1 MMPSQ
6 TTIGRWSARVTEAC
20 WVLALTTVPIVFNL
34 YSARHFEPDKA
45 ALLRSLALVAIA
57 AVLIRWLDALVSREP
72 RLVNETAPA
81 NAPPLWRRIAALP
94 LAVPVLLY
102 ALVYL
107 LATALSIMPGI
118 SFWGSYQRMQGTLTH
133 LSYIALFVAM
143 VATLLRA
150 EQTERV
156 ITVSMAAGFAVA
168 GYGVLQH
175 LGLDPLPWRGDV
187 ITRVASTMGNSIFV
201 AAYMIMVAPLALY
214 RLVAEVSA
222 ARTAPASVHPR
233 NEWLW
238 ALTRTL
244 LFGAGLLLVL
254 ALIKFGAA
262 VRTVDFRYWWALP
275 GAVVCA
281 TALWWLLTI
290 GYERAGAR
298 LPWWPLLLLLGYL
311 LALGAQFAATA
322 SAGLQ
327 VFVSPSTGGRALDW
341 WLWLALGVLLALG
354 AYTLAYALPRLPE
367 QPSRLWRRWLAAEA
381 GVVALVL
388 LAAIFFT
395 QSRGPWLGL
404 GAGLFVFCSLLLWQ
418 AMRQARV
425 AGSGVQLWH
434 LRTLLIGWIAV
445 ATLGAIFLLVFNLS
459 QAPLFQQLREVPYL
473 GRMGRL
479 LEVDRGTGLV
489 RRLIWFGDEHPAT
502 GAMAL
507 ITSDWRRMLV
517 GWGPESMFVAFNRFY
532 PPSLANVEA
541 RGASPDRSHQALL
554 DELVTRGLLG
564 LVSYLFLV
572 FSAVALSWRL
582 MCASGE
588 WRWQVFCI
596 ACLSAIV
603 AHVVEGLTGIPIVS
617 TLMMFWVTLALVV
630 TGGAV
635 TGQYSLSLAPVEPSL
650 APGEAGSA
658 NVAHDTQGGKRRQP
672 APAGKGASRAGAP
685 RQPARAAAPSLGS
698 WLALGLIAALT
709 PGAVWRFNVAPIVA
723 DMHFQQG
730 QGLSEGE
737 LDLNWAVQA
746 LDEYLQT
753 VRVNPGEDFY
763 YLHLGRTLMGA
774 ADALR
779 VAGVP
784 PGEAPARID
793 INHLLNLNGQQAVV
807 GFVERTSPMEMM
819 SYAEAVLLRA
829 HSLNPLNKDHFAN
842 LGRLNSYWYSW
853 SYDPGRLSAA
863 LQWYERVTPIAP
875 RDVTLLNERAGVTI
889 SAGDYYA
896 ANGNGEQARQFY
908 EQAAELLRY
917 SEQLDPRYA
926 DTYVR
931 QGDLARLQHN
941 DPEAAV
947 AAYVKAIELSGTLVA
962 GSIERI
968 ADGLAGRPDLLI
980 QLRDAYA
987 RSAAKQE
994 ERLAAAQA
1002 GKAPG
1007 ADVETLRRQVA
1018 VLYSATGLLSVR
1030 GGDMRGSVEPYRRAA
1045 ELQPAQTNYRRNYA
1059 IVLSDTLRYDE
1070 ALAEARQALEALRA
1084 QSGAEEEIAVTRRL
1098 IELIEQARAGG

>member
-1 MMPSQ
+1 MIPSQ
-6 TTIGRWSARVTEAC
+6 TTIGRWSARVSEAC
-20 WVLALTTVPIVFNL
+20 WVLALTMVPIVFNL

-45 ALLRSLALVAIA
+45 ALLRSLALIAIA
-57 AVLIRWLDALVSREP
+57 AALVRWLDALVSREARP
-72 RLVNETAPA
+72 ANATPPA
-81 NAPPLWRRIAALP
+81 NAPPLWRRLASLP

-107 LATALSIMPGI
+107 LATAVSIVPGI

-143 VATLLRA
+143 VATLRRA
-150 EQTERV
+150 EQIERV
-156 ITVSMAAGFAVA
+156 ITLSMAAGCAVA

-201 AAYMIMVAPLALY
+201 AAYMIMVVPLALY
-214 RLVAEVSA
+214 RLVAEGGA
-222 ARTAPASVHPR
+222 ARTAPASSDAR

-238 ALTRTL
+238 ALSRAL

-290 GYERAGAR
+290 GYERAGRR
-298 LPWWPLLLLLGYL
+298 LPWWPALLLLGYL

-322 SAGLQ
+322 SAGSQ
-327 VFVSPSTGGRALDW
+327 VFVSPGAGGRALDW
-341 WLWLALGVLLALG
+341 WLWLALGVLMALG
-354 AYTLAYALPRLPE
+354 AYTLAHALPRLPE

-381 GVVALVL
+381 GGAALVL

-418 AMRQARV
+418 AMRQARL
-425 AGSGVQLWH
+425 AGNGVQLRR
-434 LRTLLIGWIAV
+434 LRALLVGWIATAAV
-445 ATLGAIFLLVFNLS
+445 GAIFLLIFNLS
-459 QAPLFQQLREVPYL
+459 QAPLVQQLREVPYL

-489 RRLIWFGDEHPAT
+489 RRLIWFGDEHAG

-507 ITSDWRRMLV
+507 ITSDWGRMLV

-554 DELVTRGLLG
+554 DELVTRGVLG

-582 MCASGE
+582 MRASGE
-588 WRWQVFCI
+588 WRWQVFFI

-617 TLMMFWVTLALVV
+617 TLMMFWMTLALVV
-630 TGGAV
+630 TGGSL
-635 TGQYSLSLAPVEPSL
+635 TGQYALSPAPAAADLAAGEP
-650 APGEAGSA
+650 EATPA
-658 NVAHDTQGGKRRQP
+658 ARDAQGGKRRQP
-672 APAGKGASRAGAP
+672 APGGKGVSRAGTP
-685 RQPARAAAPSLGS
+685 RQPARAAAPGLGS
-698 WLALGLIAALT
+698 RLALGLIAALT
-709 PGAVWRFNVAPIVA
+709 LGAVWRFNVAPIVA

-730 QGLSEGE
+730 QGLSEGD
-737 LDLNWAVQA
+737 LDLNRAVQA

-753 VRVNPGEDFY
+753 VRGNPGEDFY
-763 YLHLGRTLMGA
+763 YLHLGRALMGL

-784 PGEAPARID
+784 PGEAPARVD
-793 INHLLNLNGQQAVV
+793 LRTLLNLDGQTALV

-819 SYAEAVLLRA
+819 SYAEAALLRA
-829 HSLNPLNKDHFAN
+829 HTLNPLNKDHFAN
-842 LGRLNSYWYSW
+842 LGRLNSFWYAW
-853 SYDPGRLSAA
+853 SSDPGRLSAA

-889 SAGDYYA
+889 SVGDYYA
-896 ANGNGEQARQFY
+896 ANGNREQARQFY

-941 DPEAAV
+941 DPDAAA
-947 AAYVKAIELSGTLVA
+947 AAYVKAIEVSGTLVA

-968 ADGLAGRPDLLI
+968 ADGLAGRRDLLI
-980 QLRDAYA
+980 HLRDAYA

-994 ERLAAAQA
+994 ERLAAAEA
-1002 GKAPG
+1002 RRAPE
-1007 ADVETLRRQVA
+1007 ADIEALRRQVA
-1018 VLYSATGLLSVR
+1018 LLHSATGLLSVR
-1030 GGDMRGSVEPYRRAA
+1030 AGDMRGSVEPYRRAA
-1045 ELQPAQTNYRRNYA
+1045 ELQPAQTSYRRNYA

-1070 ALAEARQALEALRA
+1070 ALAEARRALEALRA
-1084 QSGAEEEIAVTRRL
+1084 QPGAEEEIAVTRRL
-1098 IELIEQARAGG
+1098 IELIEQARTRG

>member
-1 MMPSQ
+1 MMPTH
-6 TTIGRWSARVTEAC
+6 TTIDRWCAWVSEAC
-20 WVLALTTVPIVFNL
+20 WVLALTMAPMVFNL

-45 ALLRSLALVAIA
+45 ALLRSLALVASSA
-57 AVLIRWLDALVSREP
+57 ALARWLNALVSRASQP
-72 RLVNETAPA
+72 ASPPPPA
-81 NAPPLWRRIAALP
+81 NAPPLWRRVLSLP

-107 LATALSIMPGI
+107 LATAFSIVPGI

-133 LSYIALFVAM
+133 LSYIALFVVM
-143 VATLLRA
+143 IATLRRV
-150 EQTERV
+150 EQIERV
-156 ITVSMAAGFAVA
+156 VTMSLAAGFAVA
-168 GYGVLQH
+168 GYGILQH
-175 LGLDPLPWRGDV
+175 QGLDPLPWRGDV

-201 AAYMIMVAPLALY
+201 AAYMIMVVPLALY
-214 RLVAEVSA
+214 RLVAEQSA
-222 ARTAPASVHPR
+222 ARTAPAPASAR
-233 NEWLW
+233 NEQLW
-238 ALTRTL
+238 GLTRLL

-281 TALWWLLTI
+281 TALWWLPTT

-298 LPWWPLLLLLGYL
+298 LPWWPALLLLGYL
-311 LALGAQFAATA
+311 LTLGVQFAATA

-327 VFVSPSTGGRALDW
+327 VFVSASAGGRALDW
-341 WLWLALGVLLALG
+341 WLWLALAVLMALG
-354 AYTLAYALPRLPE
+354 AYTLAHTLPRLPE
-367 QPSRLWRRWLAAEA
+367 QPSRLWHHWLAGEA
-381 GVVALVL
+381 GVVALAL

-425 AGSGVQLWH
+425 AGDPVR
-434 LRTLLIGWIAV
+434 LRRLHALLIGWTA
-445 ATLGAIFLLVFNLS
+445 AAALGVVFLLIFNLS
-459 QAPLFQQLREVPYL
+459 QAPFIQQLREVPYI

-489 RRLIWFGDEHPAT
+489 RRLIWFGDEHAG
-502 GAMAL
+502 GAIAL

-564 LVSYLFLV
+564 LASYLFLV
-572 FSAVALSWRL
+572 FSAVALAWRL
-582 MCASGE
+582 MRASGD
-588 WRWQVFCI
+588 WRWQAFFL

-603 AHVVEGLTGIPIVS
+603 THVVEGLTGIPIVS
-617 TLMMFWVTLALVV
+617 TLMMFWVILALVV
-630 TGGAV
+630 AGGAMN
-635 TGQYSLSLAPVEPSL
+635 GQYSLSLAPAAVEP
-650 APGEAGSA
+650 APEQAGAAHAAPDSRGE
-658 NVAHDTQGGKRRQP
+658 KRRR
-672 APAGKGASRAGAP
+672 AASGGKGASRAAAP
-685 RQPARAAAPSLGS
+685 RQPARAAPSSFGL
-698 WLALGLIAALT
+698 WLLPALIAALAL
-709 PGAVWRFNVAPIVA
+709 GAVWRFNAAPIVA

-730 QGLSEGE
+730 QGLSEGD
-737 LDLNWAVQA
+737 LDLNRAVQA
-746 LDEYLQT
+746 LDEYLQA
-753 VRVNPGEDFY
+753 VRRNPGEDFY

-784 PGEAPARID
+784 PGEASAKVD
-793 INHLLNLNGQQAVV
+793 INDLLALNGQEAVV
-807 GFVERTSPMEMM
+807 GFVERTSPMAMM
-819 SYAEAVLLRA
+819 SYAEAALLRA
-829 HSLNPLNKDHFAN
+829 HTLNPLNKDHFAN

-853 SYDPGRLSAA
+853 SADPSRLNAA

-889 SAGDYYA
+889 SVGDYYA
-896 ANGNGEQARQFY
+896 ANGDAAQARQFY

-917 SEQLDPRYA
+917 SERLDPRYA
-926 DTYVR
+926 DTYLR

-968 ADGLAGRPDLLI
+968 ADGLAGRPELLR

-987 RSAAKQE
+987 RHAARQE
-994 ERLAAAQA
+994 ERLAAAEA
-1002 GKAPG
+1002 GRSPG
-1007 ADVETLRRQVA
+1007 TDIEALRRQVA
-1018 VLYSATGLLSVR
+1018 LLYSATGLLAVR
-1030 GGDMRGSVEPYRRAA
+1030 AGDIRGALEPYRRAA
-1045 ELQPAQTNYRRNYA
+1045 ELQPGQTSYRRNYA

-1070 ALAEARQALEALRA
+1070 ALAEARRALETLRV
-1084 QSGAEEEIAVTRRL
+1084 QPGAEEEIAVTRRL